1 MITPT
6 QHFSQPEDLLCI
18 TARAPKGVPIDALT
32 CAIERAQAVLCLL
45 EDQFEVEQGQRLANR
60 VILGALWDVRGTL
73 EQIRTLVVHADDST
87 RHVAERGGK

>member
-1 MITPT
+1 MTTPT

-18 TARAPKGVPIDALT
+18 TAKAPAGVPIDALT
-32 CAIERAQAVLCLL
+32 CAVERAQAVLCLL
-45 EDQFEVEQGQRLANR
+45 EDQFEAEQGQRLANR

-87 RHVAERGGK
+87 RHVAERGRK

>member
-1 MITPT
+1 MTNST

-18 TARAPKGVPIDALT
+18 TANAPAGVPIDALT

-45 EDQFEVEQGQRLANR
+45 EDQFEADQSQRLANR

-87 RHVAERGGK
+87 FHVAEGGRK